1 MADDIEVS
9 GEVLDDEIALSI
21 NELCEACGIDARW
34 LDELMAH
41 GAITHIS
48 AASITRIRKAR
59 RLERDLELNPPA
71 VALVLELLD
80 EIERLRSAVGQR
92 DWIS

>member
-1 MADDIEVS
+1 MRELPEIY
-9 GEVLDDEIALSI
+9 GEVLDEDAALSI
-21 NELCEACGIDARW
+21 KEVCEACGIDAAW

-41 GAITHIS
+41 GAITHVS

-59 RLERDLELNPPA
+59 RLERDFELNPPA

-80 EIERLRSAVGQR
+80 QIERLRSDVERR